1 MPLLHFHSG
10 EELSAQ
16 GLSDGKDFW
25 EKIPLAIPMNLTYL
39 APLKVKFSNGELKKQ
54 NQKAGGSALVNI
66 GGFGAFYKW

>member
-1 MPLLHFHSG
+1 
-10 EELSAQ
+10 
-16 GLSDGKDFW
+16 
-25 EKIPLAIPMNLTYL
+25 MNLTYL